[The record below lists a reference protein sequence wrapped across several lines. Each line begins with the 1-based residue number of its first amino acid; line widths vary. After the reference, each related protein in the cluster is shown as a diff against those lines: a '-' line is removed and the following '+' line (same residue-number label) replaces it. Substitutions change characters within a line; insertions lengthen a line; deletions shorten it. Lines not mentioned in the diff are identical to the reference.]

1 MFVCD
6 MHQIQHAGLHGKLGT
21 LNPTLSPRA
30 LGCSPHHATD
40 QVVRLAPYIYV
51 CVCVCVC
58 IYAYMPQMKYYGS
71 HQDYASG
78 TGHQGVIDLKNAHA
92 YTTAPSA
99 TSRRRAQEAD
109 KTKGGQG
116 QGPKAGPFWMTVF
129 DAQRQKEHVFALGSE
144 GERDEWLDVLLQTI
158 DNYEVV
164 FLCLHE
170 LSHHEDG
177 GV

>member
-1 MFVCD
+1 M
-6 MHQIQHAGLHGKLGT
+6 
-21 LNPTLSPRA
+21 
-30 LGCSPHHATD
+30 
-40 QVVRLAPYIYV
+40 

-58 IYAYMPQMKYYGS
+58 IYAYMPQMKYYGSHQDYASVCVCVCVCIYAYTSQMKYYGS

-129 DAQRQKEHVFALGSE
+129 DAQRQKEHAFALGSE